1 MFSST
6 HAYGGSNHV
15 AKPEYFP
22 AMASLIK
29 EVSGVGVSVINSR
42 QSVKKIYAEAAVL
55 QTISVQ
61 RGGS

>member
-6 HAYGGSNHV
+6 HAYAGSNHV

-22 AMASLIK
+22 GMGSLIK

-42 QSVKKIYAEAAVL
+42 QSVKKIYVEAVVV
-55 QTISVQ
+55 QTSSV
-61 RGGS
+61 